1 MKKNNSNL
9 VVRLE
14 KLMFHSKDLF
24 PLTMYADFA
33 MDCDRA
39 YTYVSLI
46 LMSNDQNGGLNPRA

>member
-1 MKKNNSNL
+1 
-9 VVRLE
+9 
-14 KLMFHSKDLF
+14 MFHSKDLF
-24 PLTMYADFA
+24 PLTMYANFA